1 MNALVISSEQEELEQ
16 LVGGIWNDCIGSIN
30 DVLAGH
36 RYFGFTHFAAYAD
49 PSIEDIVNSIRLIDA
64 ALNAMLDTDTE
75 LLSFDCRK
83 TLENCQQSM
92 HLIRRVHMALKF
104 DNQAEYDEAVAKL
117 SSQRQH

>member
-1 MNALVISSEQEELEQ
+1 MNALVISSEQEELEI
-16 LVGGIWNDCIGSIN
+16 LVSGIWNDCIGSIN

-36 RYFGFTHFAAYAD
+36 RYFGFTHFATYAD
-49 PSIEDIVNSIRLIDA
+49 PSIADIVNSIRLIDA
-64 ALNAMLDTDTE
+64 ALNTMLDTDTE
-75 LLSFDCRK
+75 LLSFECRK

>member
-1 MNALVISSEQEELEQ
+1 MNALVISSEQEELEM
-16 LVGGIWNDCIGSIN
+16 LVSGIWNDCIGSIN

-36 RYFGFTHFAAYAD
+36 RYFGFAHFSAYAD
-49 PSIEDIVNSIRLIDA
+49 PSIVDIVNSIRLIDA
-64 ALNAMLDTDTE
+64 ALNAMLDTDAE
-75 LLSFDCRK
+75 LLSFECRK

-117 SSQRQH
+117 STQRQH